1 LFQLGRQL
9 IEFGYGFGKGFFIVG
24 FNRQFQQAGDVF
36 AALFQLI
43 DGFHDGFKRRALFT
57 QRLCALGV
65 VPNIRLFQL
74 GVDFF

>member
-1 LFQLGRQL
+1 
-9 IEFGYGFGKGFFIVG
+9 
-24 FNRQFQQAGDVF
+24 
-36 AALFQLI
+36 LI